1 MSKSVA
7 ALVKVC
13 RTVSLIVA
21 LVLALSWTTV
31 AYAQIPA
38 DAQYDS
44 PTARASGNPAIGN
57 PSGNPA
63 SMEAG
68 GGVASEGA
76 SGASG
81 GFISKVLG
89 GGVASGG
96 ALGGSGGSTGVLPFT
111 GGELSLPLMALSTLV
126 LGSSIVLVVVA
137 VRRVVELFGDWRHAK
152 GTRR

>member
-1 MSKSVA
+1 MSDEPLGCRRKKMSKSAA

-31 AYAQIPA
+31 AYAQVPA

-63 SMEAG
+63 SMKAG
-68 GGVASEGA
+68 GGAVSGGASEGI
-76 SGASG
+76 GAG
-81 GFISKVLG
+81 GI
-89 GGVASGG
+89 
-96 ALGGSGGSTGVLPFT
+96 GGSIGKMLPFT
-111 GGELSLPLMALSTLV
+111 GGELSLPLIALSTLV
-126 LGSSIVLVVVA
+126 LGSSIVLLVFA
-137 VRRVVELFGDWRHAK
+137 VRRVIELFGDWRHAN
-152 GTRR
+152 GTKR